1 MDTELHDLIS
11 ALKSYLVELRETGVD
26 GLPHGYVQDTRM
38 SPAVVAEEFVVL
50 QSNATAST
58 ALESETVESIRL
70 DVGDCHRCSLG
81 DSRTNLV
88 FGVGN
93 EISDIVFVGEAPGRD
108 EDLKGEP
115 FVGEAGQLL
124 TKIIQAM
131 GFSREDVYIC
141 NVLKC
146 RPPNNRNPQTD
157 EIEACHPFLLRQI
170 QAISP
175 KIIIAL
181 GTFAA
186 QTLLQTRTPIS
197 QIRGHILD
205 YHGIP
210 LMPTFH
216 PAFLLRNPAK
226 KREVWDDM
234 KKVLAILGREPAV
247 PEKGDE
253 QR

>member
-1 MDTELHDLIS
+1 LDTELDYLIS
-11 ALKSYLVELRETGVD
+11 ALKGYLVELRETGVD
-26 GLPHGYVQDTRM
+26 GLPHGY
-38 SPAVVAEEFVVL
+38 PAETSAPPTVVAEEIAQLAQTVPVG
-50 QSNATAST
+50 SVCTRET
-58 ALESETVESIRL
+58 LENIRL
-70 DVGDCHRCSLG
+70 DLGDCHRCSLG
-81 DSRTNLV
+81 GSRTTLV
-88 FGVGN
+88 YGVGN
-93 EISDIVFVGEAPGRD
+93 EKSDIVFVGEAPGRD

-131 GFSREDVYIC
+131 GFTREEVYIC

-146 RPPNNRNPQTD
+146 RPPNNRNPQPD
-157 EIEACHPFLLRQI
+157 EIEACQPYLLRQL

-186 QTLLQTRTPIS
+186 QTLLDTRAPIS
-197 QIRGHILD
+197 QLRGRIHD

-210 LMPTFH
+210 FMPTFH

-234 KKVLAILGREPAV
+234 KEVLKMLGREPAAQD
-247 PEKGDE
+247 K
-253 QR
+253 